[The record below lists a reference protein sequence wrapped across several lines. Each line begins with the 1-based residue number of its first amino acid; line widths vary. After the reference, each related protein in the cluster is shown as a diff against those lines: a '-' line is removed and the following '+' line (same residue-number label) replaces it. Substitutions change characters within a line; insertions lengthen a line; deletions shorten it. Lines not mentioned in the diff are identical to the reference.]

1 MKCSALLIT
10 AFAAL
15 LLAASCAR
23 EEQPYKGTYD
33 DVFIYCGLGYNNL
46 SSALKADVEEL
57 SEGAVPSISSSRA
70 VLAYCHNLSASGG
83 YSNPNQPVLIRLYT
97 KNGTMVRDTIKS
109 YPISTVSATPDAVHT
124 ALSDIKRMYPSRR
137 YGMLFSSHATGWVPP
152 GYRAGS
158 EKSSWSRRAP
168 ASAVEEENGRIY
180 PLTKSVGA
188 QYYYEGSKTCSTE
201 IDLLDFAAA
210 IPIHLDYLIFDAC
223 LMGGAEAAWELR
235 DVCDRLIFS
244 PTEII
249 SNGMVYSTLLKHLI
263 SGAKPELEAV
273 CREYYEFYEA
283 QSGYIQSATISL
295 VDCSAVEKLAEAFAD
310 IVTSCRAGF
319 DRLERTSVQ
328 AYFYDSKD
336 WYYDLRDA
344 AAKAGASEEQ
354 LGRLDSALANCVLYH
369 AETEKFFD
377 LRLERCC
384 GLSVYLPD
392 SCRPELNAYYRTLG
406 WNSATGLV
414 K

>member
-1 MKCSALLIT
+1 MKRSALLIT
-10 AFAAL
+10 AITAL

-33 DVFIYCGLGYNNL
+33 EVFIYCGLGYNNL

-70 VLAYCHNLSASGG
+70 VLAYCHNLSEAGG
-83 YSNPNQPVLIRLYT
+83 YSKPNQPVLIRFYT
-97 KNGTMVRDTIKS
+97 RNGTMVRDTIKS
-109 YPISTVSATPDAVHT
+109 YPTSTVSATPDAIST
-124 ALSDIKRMYPSRR
+124 ALSDIKRMYPSRS

-158 EKSSWSRRAP
+158 ERSSWSRIAP
-168 ASAVEEENGRIY
+168 ASIVEEENERIY

-188 QYYYEGSKTCSTE
+188 QYYYENSKTCSTE
-201 IDLLDFAAA
+201 IDLMDFAAA

-235 DVCDRLIFS
+235 DVCDRLVFS

-249 SNGMVYSTLLKHLI
+249 SNGMVYSTLLGHLI
-263 SGAKPELEAV
+263 SGAKPDLEAV

-283 QSGYIQSATISL
+283 QSDYYQSATISL
-295 VDCSAVEKLAEAFAD
+295 VDCSAVEELAEAFAD
-310 IVTSCRAGF
+310 IVTGCRAGF
-319 DRLERTSVQ
+319 DKLERTSVQ

-344 AAKAGASEEQ
+344 AAKAGASDGQ
-354 LGRLDSALANCVLYH
+354 LERLDSALADCVLYH

-377 LRLERCC
+377 LKLERCC

-392 SCRPELNAYYRTLG
+392 SYRPNLNAYYRTLG
-406 WNSATGLV
+406 WNGATGLL